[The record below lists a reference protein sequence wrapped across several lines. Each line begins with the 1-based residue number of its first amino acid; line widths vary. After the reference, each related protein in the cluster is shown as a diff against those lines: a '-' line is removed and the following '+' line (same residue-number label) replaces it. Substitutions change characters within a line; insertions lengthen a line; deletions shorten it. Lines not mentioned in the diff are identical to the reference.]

1 MFCVGT
7 AFVVSM
13 VGLVKSARQEFERID
28 GLGESNPQRVKDK
41 NYLKKYNEYD
51 ESINRDNC

>member
-41 NYLKKYNEYD
+41 NYLKKVQ
-51 ESINRDNC
+51 RV